1 VRVMAATV
9 VENTIE
15 IPDDVKLN
23 LTGRK
28 VTVSGERGLV
38 VRDFSHTRLDMEQ
51 DGKALRIWAV
61 NPRKREASLVKTISA
76 HVNNMIKGVTQGFT
90 YKLKIVFVHFPMTVR
105 VQSRKLVISNF
116 IGERKDREAKIV
128 GDVKVTVD
136 REDVTVEG
144 VDIEE
149 VSQTAANIQRAC
161 KIRRK
166 DLRKFLDGIYVYS
179 KE

>member
-1 VRVMAATV
+1 MATTV

-15 IPDDVKLN
+15 VPDEVTLN

-28 VTVSGERGLV
+28 VTVSGERGQV
-38 VRDFSHTRLDMEQ
+38 IRDFSHTRLDMEH

-105 VQSRKLVISNF
+105 VQGRKLVIANF
-116 IGERKDREAKIV
+116 IGERKDREAKIL

-149 VSQTAANIQRAC
+149 VAQTAANIQRAC

>member
-1 VRVMAATV
+1 MTATV

-15 IPDDVKLN
+15 IPDEVTLN

-28 VTVSGERGLV
+28 VTVSGERGQV
-38 VRDFSHTRLDMEQ
+38 VKDFSHVRLDMAQ
-51 DGKALRIWAV
+51 DGKALRIWAI
-61 NPRKREASLVKTISA
+61 NPRKRETSLVKTISA

-90 YKLKIVFVHFPMTVR
+90 YKLKIVFVHFPLTVR
-105 VQSRKLVISNF
+105 VQGRKLVISNF

-128 GDVKVTVD
+128 GDVKVTID

-149 VSQTAANIQRAC
+149 VAQTAANIQRAC

>member
-1 VRVMAATV
+1 MAAIV
-9 VENTIE
+9 VQKMID
-15 IPDDVKLN
+15 IPDEVTLN
-23 LTGRK
+23 LAGKK
-28 VTVSGERGLV
+28 VTVSGERGQV
-38 VRDFSHTRLDMEQ
+38 IKDFSHTRLDMEHE
-51 DGKALRIWAV
+51 DNTLRIWAV
-61 NPRKREASLVKTISA
+61 NPRKREASLVNTITA

-105 VQSRKLVISNF
+105 VEGRRIVIQNF

-128 GDVKVTVD
+128 GDVKVAVEK
-136 REDVTVEG
+136 EDIVVQG

-149 VSQTAANIQRAC
+149 VAQTAANIQQAC
-161 KIRRK
+161 KIRKK

>member
-1 VRVMAATV
+1 MMAATV

-15 IPDDVKLN
+15 IPDEVTLN
-23 LTGRK
+23 LSGRK
-28 VTVSGERGLV
+28 VTVSGERGQV

-105 VQSRKLVISNF
+105 VQGRKLVIANF

-149 VSQTAANIQRAC
+149 VAQTATNIQRAC